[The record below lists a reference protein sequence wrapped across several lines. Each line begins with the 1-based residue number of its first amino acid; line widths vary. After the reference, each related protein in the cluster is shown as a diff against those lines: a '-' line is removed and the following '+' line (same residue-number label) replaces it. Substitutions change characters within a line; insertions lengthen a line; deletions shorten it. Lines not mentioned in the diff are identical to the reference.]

1 MYVCMYASSYSTYL
15 RLHLYFSSCD
25 QCEKLTEQNAALMKQ
40 LVVMESEA
48 IDMEQAGTNA
58 KSSSSVD
65 AAIKVCYFKERFT
78 HLSLTIG
85 DFRRRIR

>member
-1 MYVCMYASSYSTYL
+1 MREVAQHTCDYTF
-15 RLHLYFSSCD
+15 FSSCD

-58 KSSSSVD
+58 KSSSVD
-65 AAIKVCYFKERFT
+65 AAIKVCYLKERFT
-78 HLSLTIG
+78 HSSLTIG

>member
-1 MYVCMYASSYSTYL
+1 MHVHTYVCMREVAQHTCDYTF
-15 RLHLYFSSCD
+15 FSSCD

-48 IDMEQAGTNA
+48 IDMEQAGT
-58 KSSSSVD
+58 
-65 AAIKVCYFKERFT
+65 AIKVCYLKERFT
-78 HLSLTIG
+78 HSSLTIG

>member
-1 MYVCMYASSYSTYL
+1 MYIRMYVCVKLLNILATTPFF
-15 RLHLYFSSCD
+15 FSSCD

-58 KSSSSVD
+58 KSSSVD
-65 AAIKVCYFKERFT
+65 AAIKVCYLK
-78 HLSLTIG
+78 
-85 DFRRRIR
+85 